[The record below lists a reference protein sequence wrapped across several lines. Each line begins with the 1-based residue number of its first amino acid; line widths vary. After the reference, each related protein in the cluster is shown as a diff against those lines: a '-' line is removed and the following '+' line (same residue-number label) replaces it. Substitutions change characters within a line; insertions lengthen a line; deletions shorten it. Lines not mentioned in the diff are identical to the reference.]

1 VTDRPTP
8 VVLTGT
14 DVVSIP
20 RIASLLA
27 EFGASFERRTF
38 TAAER
43 DYCAG
48 RADPAQHYAARWAAK
63 EAFVKLLAP
72 AAASVAFD
80 AVEVRRTAAGP
91 SLALAAPAADALAET
106 LAERGADLDRADRD
120 VSLSHDADRGVAAAT
135 VTVVGMAAGQ
145 GPEPDPAPDPDPG
158 PADGKD

>member
-1 VTDRPTP
+1 VTQRPTP

-20 RIASLLA
+20 RIASLLD
-27 EFGASFERRTF
+27 EFGDSFERRTF

-48 RADPAQHYAARWAAK
+48 RAAPAQHYAARWAAK

-72 AAASVAFD
+72 AAAPVAFD
-80 AVEVRRTAAGP
+80 AIGVRRAGDGP
-91 SLALAAPAADALAET
+91 TLALAAPAADALAET
-106 LAERGADLDRADRD
+106 LAARGADPDRTDRD
-120 VSLSHDADRGVAAAT
+120 VSLSHDANRGVAVAT
-135 VTVVGMAAGQ
+135 VTVVGVTRG
-145 GPEPDPAPDPDPG
+145 PAPDVAPA